1 MMRINKHLYKNS
13 FLLSLPGMF
22 SIFLSLLS
30 IPFHIKIAGFE
41 DYGNYLFFHFL
52 LSISFLLNMGL
63 AKTLVIG
70 INKNPNYKSQII
82 YEGFKYCFFIC
93 LTLILIF
100 TLINQLSFFENI
112 IPFSKKYFFIGLIL
126 SVIYLVL
133 EAIYQAN
140 KFFLNLAISNFI
152 FYSLSLSLP
161 SLLMIYYG
169 FIELDKL
176 ILISIL
182 IKFLILIIIFII
194 IINKKL
200 VKKSKKN
207 RLSKYIKINSLWITL
222 FNLLVQFYEMFDKYV
237 VSIFLGPISLSVY
250 SIPQQIT
257 GKLTIITRAFSSY
270 LLPYL
275 SSGKKNLDFNQSI
288 NIFLS
293 YVPLVIFSLFPLYD
307 KFLHLWLGSDYN
319 PYILILTKIFSL
331 VAIFSGNSHI
341 LITRFEAD
349 QTSKKNFYY
358 ELCILPFFLF
368 FLFFIVTS
376 YKSLLYISYLILVK
390 ETILLLIRL
399 FNLKHKVSFLGK
411 YSLNILSFAILLI
424 LSNLN
429 FLYFYI
435 LIIMTLFMNLYN
447 DRKHI

>member
-112 IPFSKKYFFIGLIL
+112 IPFSKKYLFIGLIL

-182 IKFLILIIIFII
+182 IKFLILIIMFTI

-200 VKKSKKN
+200 VEKSKKKN
-207 RLSKYIKINSLWITL
+207 IIKI
-222 FNLLVQFYEMFDKYV
+222 Y
-237 VSIFLGPISLSVY
+237 
-250 SIPQQIT
+250 
-257 GKLTIITRAFSSY
+257 
-270 LLPYL
+270 
-275 SSGKKNLDFNQSI
+275 
-288 NIFLS
+288 
-293 YVPLVIFSLFPLYD
+293 
-307 KFLHLWLGSDYN
+307 
-319 PYILILTKIFSL
+319 
-331 VAIFSGNSHI
+331 
-341 LITRFEAD
+341 
-349 QTSKKNFYY
+349 
-358 ELCILPFFLF
+358 
-368 FLFFIVTS
+368 
-376 YKSLLYISYLILVK
+376 
-390 ETILLLIRL
+390 
-399 FNLKHKVSFLGK
+399 
-411 YSLNILSFAILLI
+411 
-424 LSNLN
+424 
-429 FLYFYI
+429 
-435 LIIMTLFMNLYN
+435 
-447 DRKHI
+447 

>member
-1 MMRINKHLYKNS
+1 MMRINKNLYKNS

-41 DYGNYLFFHFL
+41 NYGDYLFFHFV

-70 INKNPNYKSQII
+70 INKNPKYKAQII
-82 YEGFKYCFFIC
+82 YEGLKYCFFIC
-93 LTLILIF
+93 LILISVF
-100 TLINQLSFFENI
+100 VLINRLSFFDNL

-126 SVIYLVL
+126 SVIYLIF

-140 KFFLNLAISNFI
+140 KLFLNLALSNFI

-161 SLLMIYYG
+161 SILMIYYG
-169 FIELDKL
+169 YIDLDRL

-182 IKFLILIIIFII
+182 IKFLILIIMFTI

-200 VKKSKKN
+200 VEKSKKKI
-207 RLSKYIKINSLWITL
+207 LLKYIKVNSLWITL

-237 VSIFLGPISLSVY
+237 VSIFLGPISLSLY

-257 GKLTIITRAFSSY
+257 GKLTIISRAFSSY

-293 YVPLVIFSLFPLYD
+293 YIPLIIFSLFPFYEM
-307 KFLHLWLGSDYN
+307 FLQLWLGSNYD
-319 PYILILTKIFSL
+319 PRILNLTKIFSL
-331 VAIFSGNSHI
+331 VAIFSSNSHI

-358 ELCILPFFLF
+358 ELIILPFFLF
-368 FLFFIVTS
+368 FLFFFVNS
-376 YKSLLYISYLILVK
+376 YKSLLYISYLIFFMKTNKIIYKVIKSK
-390 ETILLLIRL
+390 EQNLFFRKILYKYNFF
-399 FNLKHKVSFLGK
+399 FNLVNIINLKLFFL
-411 YSLNILSFAILLI
+411 
-424 LSNLN
+424 
-429 FLYFYI
+429 LYFNTYDFVYEF
-435 LIIMTLFMNLYN
+435 L
-447 DRKHI
+447 